1 MTKHNKKYF
10 CPNDHLS
17 ESEQLKT
24 KLIIQI
30 ENARTKQ
37 NLSQVQIAE
46 RANISQGQY
55 SRIENLESSPNLET
69 IIKLARAVGKK
80 LELTDL

>member
-1 MTKHNKKYF
+1 MTKNNKKYF
-10 CPNDHLS
+10 DSKDYLS
-17 ESEQLKT
+17 ESDQLKT
-24 KLIIQI
+24 RLIIQI
-30 ENARTKQ
+30 EKARISQ
-37 NLSQVQIAE
+37 NLSQAQIAQ

-69 IIKLARAVGKK
+69 IIKLAHAVGKK